1 MEWVET
7 VGKTVGEATE
17 AALDVLG
24 IDETDVEIIVL
35 ELPRAGL
42 FGLRRSEA
50 RVRARVRPAAPR
62 PKRSQRGRRREPR
75 SAETTSTRRTAPRE
89 QADSPTTRAGDARG
103 APAQHSAAPGAKGR
117 ARKGSEERALAGNQ
131 RQRGGASK
139 QRPRPNGPQA
149 HGSDTVEESEMSIEE
164 QAETVGT
171 FVAGVVERFGLA
183 ATTGVRIDEEH
194 IVVDVQGE
202 DLGLLVGPRGST
214 LDAFQE
220 LSRTMIQR
228 RSDEHAAR
236 VVLDV
241 AGFRAKRAAAL
252 ESFAQRVAR
261 EVLET
266 GEPEALEPMSPAD
279 RRVVHDAVNA
289 LEGVETASEGV
300 EPRRYVV
307 ISATAPMTTKEAP
320 AV

>member
-17 AALDVLG
+17 AALAALG
-24 IDETDVEIIVL
+24 IDEKDAEVVVL
-35 ELPRAGL
+35 EMPRAGL
-42 FGLRRSEA
+42 FGLGRSEA
-50 RVRARVRPAAPR
+50 RVRARVRPATPR

-75 SAETTSTRRTAPRE
+75 TSDTASARRSPIVRGPE
-89 QADSPTTRAGDARG
+89 DSAARQLDGTRAAEAARR
-103 APAQHSAAPGAKGR
+103 ATASSKGR
-117 ARKGSEERALAGNQ
+117 ARGGSEEHALEGQ
-131 RQRGGASK
+131 KHDRRSDKGKRS
-139 QRPRPNGPQA
+139 PSNGSAAQER
-149 HGSDTVEESEMSIEE
+149 DTVEESEMSIEE

-171 FVAGVVERFGLA
+171 FVRGVVECFGLS
-183 ATTGVRIDEEH
+183 ATTSVRIDEEH
-194 IVVDVQGE
+194 IFVDVQGE

-261 EVLET
+261 EVLES
-266 GEPEALEPMSPAD
+266 GEPEALEPMPPAD
-279 RRVVHDAVNA
+279 RKVVHDAVNA
-289 LEGVETASEGV
+289 LEGVETTSEGV
-300 EPRRYVV
+300 EPRRYV
-307 ISATAPMTTKEAP
+307 IIRPMQSDAENAPGT
-320 AV
+320 